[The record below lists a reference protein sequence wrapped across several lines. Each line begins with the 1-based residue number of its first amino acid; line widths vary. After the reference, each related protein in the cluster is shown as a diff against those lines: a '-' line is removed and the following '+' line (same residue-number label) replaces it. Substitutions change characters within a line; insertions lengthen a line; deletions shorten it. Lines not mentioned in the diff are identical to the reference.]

1 MRVVEPGCTYS
12 EYSLNWST
20 RACDL
25 SREES
30 DPHSSFNAF
39 SPSTLQIDD
48 RASWI
53 KIQSHT
59 IHSVFY
65 LNLIFKFGFFP
76 NKNVKN
82 VYCFSLSSPVV
93 V

>member
-65 LNLIFKFGFFP
+65 LNLILKFGFF
-76 NKNVKN
+76 
-82 VYCFSLSSPVV
+82 SPIRM
-93 V
+93 